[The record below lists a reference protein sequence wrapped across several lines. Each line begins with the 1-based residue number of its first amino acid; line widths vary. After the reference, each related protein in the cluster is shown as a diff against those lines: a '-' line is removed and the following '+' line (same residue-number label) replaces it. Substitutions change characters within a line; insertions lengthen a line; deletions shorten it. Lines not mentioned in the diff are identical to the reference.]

1 MTFEN
6 EFFEMAQALEENSEM
21 IRIDNKLPD
30 AQVTKHILILN
41 VFVLKTLVYRN
52 VHYHI

>member
-21 IRIDNKLPD
+21 LNIQNKLSD
-30 AQVTKHILILN
+30 SQVNEHSFL
-41 VFVLKTLVYRN
+41 VFLFNLYFK
-52 VHYHI
+52 

>member
-21 IRIDNKLPD
+21 INIENKLTD
-30 AQVTKHILILN
+30 LQVNNNSSL
-41 VFVLKTLVYRN
+41 FFY
-52 VHYHI
+52 